1 MVNRIRLAAIAVTL
15 VAAFIATRTP
25 ALAHHSFS
33 PFDMGVEKTVTGTV
47 KTVEWTNPHTWIW
60 LDVPNDRGGVDA
72 WGFEGMSPNFLA
84 RRGWTRTSLKV
95 GDTITVTFR
104 PLRDGKKGGMFVSTK
119 TPDGKI
125 LSMQGGRDADK

>member
-1 MVNRIRLAAIAVTL
+1 MTDSIRLVAIALMLAAAIA
-15 VAAFIATRTP
+15 ATRAS

-33 PFDMGVEKTVTGTV
+33 PFDMGIEKTVTGTV

-60 LDVPNDRGGVDA
+60 LDVPNEQGGVDA

-95 GDTITVTFR
+95 GDRITVTFR
-104 PLRDGKKGGMFVSTK
+104 PLRDGKKGGMFVGTK

-125 LSMQGGRDADK
+125 LSMQGGRDAA

>member
-1 MVNRIRLAAIAVTL
+1 MRNHLRLAAIAVALTAGL
-15 VAAFIATRTP
+15 AVPAGP

-33 PFDMGVEKTVTGTV
+33 PFDMGVEKTITGTV

-60 LDVPNDRGGVDA
+60 LDVANEQGGVDA
-72 WGFEGMSPNFLA
+72 WGFEGMSPNYLA

-95 GDTITVTFR
+95 GDKITVTFR

-125 LSMQGGRDADK
+125 LSMQGGRDAA